1 MLERIYYFFVVF
13 CCIQIFYIP
22 TAFSQTYKDP
32 DAKIED
38 RVKDLMS
45 KMTLEEK
52 IGQMCQFVAPAHIEK
67 SKRRLKG
74 EELIYN
80 DQWGTYPGLN
90 AEKLKQKVKNGE
102 IGSFLHV
109 KDVVEA
115 NELQKLAQ
123 KSRLGIP
130 LIIGIDAIHGHGM
143 VRGTTIFP
151 TQIGLFLRM

>member
-1 MLERIYYFFVVF
+1 MSI
-13 CCIQIFYIP
+13 CC
-22 TAFSQTYKDP
+22 TCTYRE
-32 DAKIED
+32 IE
-38 RVKDLMS
+38 
-45 KMTLEEK
+45 
-52 IGQMCQFVAPAHIEK
+52 
-67 SKRRLKG
+67 RRLKG

-151 TQIGLFLRM
+151 TQIGLASTWDVGLVNDVAQATAKEIRATGMHWTFFSECRGRSRSPMGKS